1 MDVLLFAL
9 FLAALAYGLQRNHV
23 RQTSPH
29 APLAGSSDPQDRD
42 LERVLH
48 DLRTP

>member
-1 MDVLLFAL
+1 MDVLFFVL
-9 FLAALAYGLQRNHV
+9 FLAALAYGLQRNHS

-29 APLAGSSDPQDRD
+29 VALAGSSDPPDRD

-48 DLRTP
+48 ELRTP